1 MFTRCQQT
9 RIIYSLANPRAKH
22 DSNIHKETAFQY
34 FRRVKAYQNTVPNKS
49 YAYVVRSLL
58 NYNQEAK
65 QGSYS
70 SGQCTPLNRRVVNKH
85 KLAKPENCNASGM
98 EKSTAPTVCGSSV
111 TGAGLKS
118 CVSVRETP
126 ITLHNRFQILD
137 TFSDIHN
144 ACDKV
149 EDQSVLTE
157 TSTENMHNVTGD
169 SERIAI
175 TP

>member
-1 MFTRCQQT
+1 M
-9 RIIYSLANPRAKH
+9 
-22 DSNIHKETAFQY
+22 
-34 FRRVKAYQNTVPNKS
+34 
-49 YAYVVRSLL
+49 
-58 NYNQEAK
+58 NYNQAAK

-70 SGQCTPLNRRVVNKH
+70 SGQRRPLNRRVVNKH
-85 KLAKPENCNASGM
+85 KLAKPENCNVSGM

-111 TGAGLKS
+111 TGTGLTS

-126 ITLHNRFQILD
+126 ITLHNRFQTLD

-157 TSTENMHNVTGD
+157 TSTKNMHDVTGD

-175 TP
+175 TPEKHLGEVFPSLEGKSKTYFLKKKLGF